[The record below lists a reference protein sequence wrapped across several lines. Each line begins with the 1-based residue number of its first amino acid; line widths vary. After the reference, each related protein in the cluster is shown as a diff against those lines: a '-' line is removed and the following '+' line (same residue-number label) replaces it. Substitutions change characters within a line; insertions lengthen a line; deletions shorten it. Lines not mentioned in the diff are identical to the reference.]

1 MAQRFYG
8 SVNLT
13 RKMEASVALDLLTQP
28 DLLAKIK
35 KEHAALKG
43 K

>member
-13 RKMEASVALDLLTQP
+13 LKVEASVALDLLTQP
-28 DLLAKIK
+28 DLLARIK
-35 KEHAALKG
+35 KEHAALRG

>member
-1 MAQRFYG
+1 LGKSALIV
-8 SVNLT
+8 STKV
-13 RKMEASVALDLLTQP
+13 EASVALDLLTQP

>member
-1 MAQRFYG
+1 LGKKALMVATK
-8 SVNLT
+8 V
-13 RKMEASVALDLLTQP
+13 EASVALDLLTKP
-28 DLLAKIK
+28 VLLEQIK

>member
-1 MAQRFYG
+1 MGKKALMVATKF
-8 SVNLT
+8 
-13 RKMEASVALDLLTQP
+13 EASVALDLLTKP
-28 DLLAKIK
+28 ALLEQIK